1 MNDILDN
8 LQKAAEI
15 HKQIRK
21 KAYDL
26 IKPNVKY
33 YDITKSIY
41 DMIQEEHIKNPEI
54 NIAFPIGFSVN
65 NIVAHDSSYPSDI
78 RILKTDDVLKLDIGI
93 HCNGYIIDSART
105 LVINNNNTN
114 NLILSTKEATEIAI
128 KNSGVDVRLYE
139 LSELIQE
146 TIESYEY
153 YDNKIKA
160 IGVLGGHNIER
171 YKIHGGKLILSKP
184 NDIQQNMKMNEN
196 EIFAIE
202 TFATTG
208 NNNIYNV
215 SDTDIQHTHFMR
227 NDNIKLN
234 LFNKHIKKYE
244 INNYFDKLFELNK
257 NLPFNKFWIN
267 TNKPDKLKKEIY
279 ELVNC
284 KFINAYAPLADN
296 KGALT
301 SQEEHTIFIKE
312 SGIIN
317 LSKSDDY

>member
-1 MNDILDN
+1 MSILEN
-8 LQKAAEI
+8 FEKAAEI

-21 KAYDL
+21 KAYNL
-26 IKPNVKY
+26 IKPNIKY

-41 DMIQEEHIKNPEI
+41 DMIQEEHNKSPEI

-65 NIVAHDSSYPSDI
+65 NIIAHDSSHPNDKRTLMQDDI
-78 RILKTDDVLKLDIGI
+78 LKLDIGI

-105 LVINNNNTN
+105 LIINNNND
-114 NLILSTKEATEIAI
+114 NLILSTKEATDIAI
-128 KNSGVDVRLYE
+128 KNSGIDVRLYE

-153 YDNKIKA
+153 KDKQIKA

-184 NDIQQNMKMNEN
+184 NEIQENMKMLEN
-196 EIFAIE
+196 EIYAIE

-215 SDTDIQHTHFMR
+215 LDTDIQHTHFMI
-227 NDNIKLN
+227 NENIKIN
-234 LFNKHIKKYE
+234 TFNKYIRKYE
-244 INNYFDKLFELNK
+244 IKNYFDKLIDLNK

-267 TNKPDKLKKEIY
+267 TNKPEKLKKELY
-279 ELVNC
+279 ELVNM

-296 KGALT
+296 KDALT
-301 SQEEHTIFIKE
+301 SQEEHTIFIQENK
-312 SGIIN
+312 IIN